1 MGSSRKYP
9 DPPRKATE
17 IPRGGGRGGGAPFV
31 QKEAI
36 SEGMG
41 GCVNRFFSG
50 GLSKMDELLIKNS
63 FSVEHA
69 ISFLLL
75 PLFQIKLL
83 LYYTFDSP

>member
-1 MGSSRKYP
+1 
-9 DPPRKATE
+9 
-17 IPRGGGRGGGAPFV
+17 
-31 QKEAI
+31 
-36 SEGMG
+36 MG